1 MSWPWKPPRQTPWQT
16 PFPLPRDTAEA
27 LLAEGGCDNFG
38 LLSERYLAY
47 GEDRDRLHLLR
58 ELVDRRAL
66 VADFSHW
73 QELIAAHQAR
83 WQRRATALGA
93 VTLRARPEW
102 RVIVGLKTNT
112 LLESGIMLHP
122 IYGFPII
129 PSSALKG
136 VCRQY
141 AEKVLERPVAEL
153 EHRLGWADDEDGQR
167 GDLIFL
173 DGVPETPPP
182 LERDVIN
189 PIFGA
194 YYREDGTP
202 PADYLSPQPNFF
214 LTIGSGDV
222 YWFGVASIEGNAQTA
237 EQGAQWL
244 RGALEELGVGAKTCA
259 GYGYWQVEEP
269 IHRS

>member
-1 MSWPWKPPRQTPWQT
+1 
-16 PFPLPRDTAEA
+16 
-27 LLAEGGCDNFG
+27 
-38 LLSERYLAY
+38 
-47 GEDRDRLHLLR
+47 
-58 ELVDRRAL
+58 
-66 VADFSHW
+66 
-73 QELIAAHQAR
+73 
-83 WQRRATALGA
+83 
-93 VTLRARPEW
+93 
-102 RVIVGLKTNT
+102 
-112 LLESGIMLHP
+112 MLHP

-141 AEKVLERPVAEL
+141 AEKVLERPAEEL
-153 EHRLGWADDEDGQR
+153 EHRLGWVEDEDSQR

-173 DGVPETPPP
+173 DGVPETSPP

-202 PADYLSPQPNFF
+202 PANYLSPQPNFF
-214 LTIGSGDV
+214 LTIGSGGV

-244 RGALEELGVGAKTCA
+244 RGALEEVGVGAKTGA

-269 IHRS
+269 IHKI